1 MHHVEVQGVR
11 IPAIG
16 FGTWQLRGAACRE
29 AVRHAL
35 SIGYRHIDTARS
47 YANEVEVGQGLRDS
61 GIDRDDIF
69 LVTKVPGSRA
79 DREGVAAEVEASLR
93 DLVVDHIDLLLLH
106 QPGRTPVEETMAA
119 FREQQEAGRVRHL
132 GVSNFSVDLLTRAT
146 AESAIV
152 TVQNRYHP
160 GHPQDEVLD
169 WCRRHDVSLTAYSPL
184 AVGRGIDD
192 AVLSDIGIRHGR
204 TPAQIALRWL
214 LQQDH
219 VLTIPRSS
227 KAEHREQNLAVFDFE
242 LAPEDMARIG
252 GR

>member
-1 MHHVEVQGVR
+1 MHHVEVQDVR
-11 IPAIG
+11 IPAVGI
-16 FGTWQLRGAACRE
+16 GTWQLRGAACRE

-47 YANEVEVGQGLRDS
+47 YANEVEVGLGLRDS
-61 GIDRDDIF
+61 GIDREDVF

-79 DREGVAAEVEASLR
+79 DRAGVAAEVEASLR
-93 DLVVDHIDLLLLH
+93 DLEVDHVDLLLLH
-106 QPGRTPVEETMAA
+106 QPGRAPVEETMAA
-119 FREQQEAGRVRHL
+119 FREQQESGRVRHL
-132 GVSNFSVDLLTRAT
+132 GVSNFSVDLLERAT
-146 AESAIV
+146 AETTIV

-169 WCRRHDVSLTAYSPL
+169 WCRRHDVALTAYSPL

-192 AVLSDIGIRHGR
+192 AVLSDIGDAHGK
-204 TPAQIALRWL
+204 TSAQVAIRWL

-227 KAEHREQNLAVFDFE
+227 KAEHRVQNLDVFDFE
-242 LAPEDMARIG
+242 LTAAEMDRIA